1 MEFRKAPSYVRW
13 RIHRP
18 HLGGGLEVG
27 DDILGNLLFVMAAD
41 QYNLSSIQAN
51 PGLPYAGCRM
61 LNDAGSDMAFV
72 HPLLCARTVPFVLVV
87 HRRLSL
93 SL

>member
-1 MEFRKAPSYVRW
+1 MEFRETLCNICW

-18 HLGGGLEVG
+18 HLGGRLEIRN
-27 DDILGNLLFVMAAD
+27 DILGNLLIVMAAD
-41 QYNLSSIQAN
+41 QCNLSSIQAN

-72 HPLLCARTVPFVLVV
+72 HPLLCARTLPFILVV
-87 HRRLSL
+87 HRRRSL